1 MNNKPCYGCN
11 KRVATSEYNCH
22 SDCPEYLAC
31 SKANRERLDLISRK
45 RDEEAMIYEVKV
57 RGISKIA
64 KKKRSKKGINKYG

>member
-1 MNNKPCYGCN
+1 MDNNKPCYGCD

-45 RDEEAMIYEVKV
+45 RDEDAMIYEVKV
-57 RGISKIA
+57 RGISKVA
-64 KKKRSKKGINKYG
+64 KKKRTKGFWKG